1 MNRIVQ
7 NEAMQD
13 ENHVI
18 EAFAPP
24 AISVT
29 NSQVVDAKM
38 ASVAEMN
45 QQ

>member
-1 MNRIVQ
+1 MKRIVQ
-7 NEAMQD
+7 NEAMHD

-24 AISVT
+24 VISVA
-29 NSQVVDAKM
+29 NSQVVDAKI